1 MKKKS
6 LIAGILSACI
16 VGSAAAVTLSSSA
29 ADKLYGDA
37 NLDGSVDMS
46 DCVLIMQSLANPS
59 KYGTTGTNEQHITA
73 DGAELA
79 DVSERGNG
87 LTSNDAL
94 SVQRYLLGMIK
105 ELPESYSNNAQNST
119 TTTAEAQTTTTAT
132 TTAPAETVTTLPKE
146 DVNTKIHLNGSS
158 IQVDGKYAEAN
169 GSKVTISHSGS
180 YTIDGTLN
188 NGQIYVE
195 IPDEKADPDTVK
207 LVFNGVNITGMNAP
221 AVLIKNADKTSI
233 TLADGTEN
241 TVSDG
246 TSAYSG
252 DDQTSAVIE
261 AKDDLTIK
269 GGDAGTGILNITANV
284 QPAIVCNNDIK
295 FTGGITNI
303 DTLNLTEANDAVKG
317 KSSVLV
323 KGGQLN
329 INSEG
334 DGIKSSKGNVDIE
347 GGEINIKCGNDAIQ
361 AETALNISGG
371 KIAAFGDRGLTSAGT
386 IAVTG
391 GDLLATATDNQC
403 ENLTSTEQNTIMID
417 FAKEWSKNNP
427 IALTDSSNK
436 VLFDQNTSKKYRYAI
451 ISSAEIGSGEYK
463 LFAGGIKQKHSSG
476 STFTGGKPAAYK
488 DVNNDMENEEQLYG
502 SFFDL
507 GKVHKIDVKM
517 SESDWNAFMNVA
529 QKEEWYPCDLVIDGE
544 EFKNVGIRTKGNSSR
559 MMVNNGKYSFRFKL
573 DKYEKL
579 NNYHGLTEFCMNNFY
594 SDASCMRDLI
604 CYDAMYNID
613 GVAPKSSY
621 SDMYVNGKLY
631 SFYYALEQPGTTL
644 AERYAIDDDSN
655 LYKATE
661 RSNQAGG
668 GGMWGGM
675 GGGDSYST
683 FTNNMPVSNLD
694 LKFGT
699 DEQLQHLEE
708 LKTAINKVTT
718 SDYKFIEDIMDVP
731 SFLKGFAV
739 NSVMCNYDSYN
750 GSLAHNYYLMYT
762 GGKHYFVGWDY
773 NLCLGI
779 FMDGASSVNSD
790 INTSLYNATV
800 DNRPFAKLLQ
810 IPEYYKMYV
819 GYVNEIMDYYKNIEQ
834 YVANYSQLIRPH
846 VEADPRFA
854 FSVDQFVTSTTK
866 SANGLQGAGQQGQQ
880 QNPWGQQQGQQG
892 QQQNPW
898 GQQQGQQGQQQDPWG
913 QQQGQQNQWDQQQQG
928 QQNQWGQQGNGQWN
942 FQFNSDEP
950 DAAEGSAEFEQSWAF
965 EGGFGGGGFNW
976 NGGGGGFGGGGM
988 FGNNSVSVIDF
999 LLKRFEV
1006 IRSTIKG

>member
-16 VGSAAAVTLSSSA
+16 VGSAAALTLSGSA

-37 NLDGSVDMS
+37 NLDGAVDMS

-59 KYGTTGTNEQHITA
+59 KYGTTGTYEKHITLEGT
-73 DGAELA
+73 DMA

-94 SVQRYLLGMIK
+94 SIQRYLLGIIK
-105 ELPESYSNNAQNST
+105 ELPESYSSTAGST
-119 TTTAEAQTTTTAT
+119 TTTAATTVTNNATTTVIT
-132 TTAPAETVTTLPKE
+132 TTAPEPTVTTLPKE
-146 DVNTKIHLNGSS
+146 DVDTKIHLKGSS
-158 IQVDGKYAEAN
+158 ITVEGKYAEAN

-180 YTIDGTLN
+180 YTIDGTLDD
-188 NGQIYVE
+188 GQIYVE
-195 IPDEKADPDTVK
+195 VPDANADPDTVK
-207 LVFNGVNITGMNAP
+207 LVFNGVNITGKNAP
-221 AVLIKNADKTSI
+221 AVLVKNADKTSI

-241 TVSDG
+241 TLSDG
-246 TSAYSG
+246 TSPYAG
-252 DDQTSAVIE
+252 DNQTDAVIE

-295 FTGGITNI
+295 FTGGTTNI
-303 DTLNLTEANDAVKG
+303 DTLNETEANDAVKG
-317 KSSVLV
+317 KDSVTV

-329 INSEG
+329 IKSEG
-334 DGIKSSKGNVDIE
+334 DGIKSSKGSVDIE
-347 GGEINIKCGNDAIQ
+347 DGEVNIKCGKDAIQ
-361 AETALNISGG
+361 AETAINISGG
-371 KIAAFGDRGLTSAGT
+371 KIGAFGDKGLTSAGT
-386 IAVTG
+386 IGITG
-391 GDLLATATDNQC
+391 GELLATATDNQC
-403 ENLTSTEQNTIMID
+403 ENLTSTEQNTLMLD
-417 FAKEWSKNNP
+417 FTKEWTKNNP
-427 IALTDSSNK
+427 IAVTDSSNNII
-436 VLFDQNTSKKYRYAI
+436 FDHNTPKKYKYAI
-451 ISSAEIGSGEYK
+451 VSSPEIGSGEYK
-463 LFAGGIKQKHSSG
+463 LFAGGIKMKHSSG
-476 STFTGGKPAAYK
+476 STFKGGNPAAYK

-507 GKVHKIDVKM
+507 KQIHKIEVKM
-517 SESDWNAFMNVA
+517 PDNDWSTFMGAPA
-529 QKEEWYPCDLVIDGE
+529 QNEEWYPCDLVIDGE
-544 EFKNVGIRTKGNSSR
+544 EIKNVGIRTKGNSSR
-559 MMVNNGKYSFRFKL
+559 MMVSNGKYSFRFKL

-579 NNYHGLTEFCMNNFY
+579 NNYHGLTEFCVNNFY

-604 CYDAMYNID
+604 CYDAMYTID

-621 SDMYVNGKLY
+621 TDMYVNGKLY
-631 SFYYALEQPGTTL
+631 SFYFALEQPGTTL

-668 GGMWGGM
+668 GGMWGGF

-683 FTNNMPVSNLD
+683 FTEKMPVSNLD
-694 LKFGT
+694 LKFGN
-699 DEQLQHLEE
+699 DEQLTHLEE
-708 LKTAINKVTT
+708 LKTAINKMTT
-718 SDYKFIEDIMDVP
+718 SNYKFIEDIMDVP

-750 GSLAHNYYLMYT
+750 GSLAHNYYLIYT

-810 IPEYYKMYV
+810 IPEYYDMYA
-819 GYVNEIMDYYKNIEQ
+819 GYVKEIMNYYKNPEQ
-834 YVANYSQLIRPH
+834 YVSNYAQMIRPH

-866 SANGLQGAGQQGQQ
+866 SANGLQVG
-880 QNPWGQQQGQQG
+880 
-892 QQQNPW
+892 
-898 GQQQGQQGQQQDPWG
+898 
-913 QQQGQQNQWDQQQQG
+913 
-928 QQNQWGQQGNGQWN
+928 GNGGNGGFNWNGGNNNGGNNNGGNNGGFNWNGDNNGGNNGGFNWNGGNNGGQWN

-950 DAAEGSAEFEQSWAF
+950 DADAEFDQSWAF
-965 EGGFGGGGFNW
+965 EGGFGGGFNW
-976 NGGGGGFGGGGM
+976 NGGGGGGGM
-988 FGNNSVSVIDF
+988 FGSNSVSVIDF

-1006 IRSTIKG
+1006 INSTLKA